1 MVSKQLDWNTG
12 GLSVATSL
20 EISMWVGT
28 SLCECV
34 LVSQQPNCLLQP
46 FSSSLT
52 LCPCRRVM
60 YLIFIKPTFVF
71 FTAIFS
77 GSSSAAISNSKISLA
92 FCRVSTP
99 LADHALVIVFLH
111 CSSAIIMYCELN
123 LIHASVNQ
131 IPVNNV
137 ITSCGLTQ
145 NLSPKY
151 MKTCDVITRSFPLLS
166 D

>member
-1 MVSKQLDWNTG
+1 MWNCTDDSKAGKVCYVTIPADDMPRVTEHDLAVEVVSACYLNVLLLVSKQLDWNTG

-34 LVSQQPNCLLQP
+34 LVSQQPDCLLQP

-52 LCPCRRVM
+52 LCPRRRVM

-77 GSSSAAISNSKISLA
+77 GSSSAASSHSKISLA

-99 LADHALVIVFLH
+99 
-111 CSSAIIMYCELN
+111 S
-123 LIHASVNQ
+123 
-131 IPVNNV
+131 
-137 ITSCGLTQ
+137 LTMHWS
-145 NLSPKY
+145 LYFYTVRLP
-151 MKTCDVITRSFPLLS
+151 
-166 D
+166 

>member
-1 MVSKQLDWNTG
+1 MKLHRRLKSRQSLLRDNPSDDMPRVTEHDLAVEVVSACYLNVLLLVSKQLDWNTG

-20 EISMWVGT
+20 EISMWVGA

-34 LVSQQPNCLLQP
+34 LVSQQPDCLLQP

-52 LCPCRRVM
+52 LCPRRRVM

-77 GSSSAAISNSKISLA
+77 GSYSAASSNSKISLA

-99 LADHALVIVFLH
+99 F
-111 CSSAIIMYCELN
+111 
-123 LIHASVNQ
+123 
-131 IPVNNV
+131 
-137 ITSCGLTQ
+137 
-145 NLSPKY
+145 
-151 MKTCDVITRSFPLLS
+151 R
-166 D
+166 